1 MINTSP
7 IGQTD
12 LTSYFTW
19 DNQMMYHQP
28 LKISRAVEVG
38 WDQSSSLYEE
48 GDIVTSKSEPQ
59 NILTC
64 PSGTGVRILME
75 TGP

>member
-19 DNQMMYHQP
+19 GNQMMYHQP

-48 GDIVTSKSEPQ
+48 GDYSHIEKRAPKYSDVSFWDRGE
-59 NILTC
+59 NFD
-64 PSGTGVRILME
+64 
-75 TGP
+75 